1 MKKFKQQFV
10 HITTWI
16 AFGLAFLG
24 YLMIRGAARH
34 FDNFVSYIMLAAG
47 IGFILFFAVMLLI
60 LIRMSKKTVAE
71 ETINQLQDMYDL
83 VNQGIQIPVNLEQVA
98 IKSNQWTETEFIPT
112 NHYDIELKK
121 EHIQSILEF
130 EAEFNGGKHLFR
142 MPSELAP
149 KSLEMYFAM
158 KQSTILYVDPANPAR
173 FYLDLSF
180 IP

>member
-71 ETINQLQDMYDL
+71 ETINQLQDMHDL

-121 EHIQSILEF
+121 NTFKASSNSKRNSMAANTFFVCLLNSPQKAWKCIL
-130 EAEFNGGKHLFR
+130 
-142 MPSELAP
+142 P
-149 KSLEMYFAM
+149 
-158 KQSTILYVDPANPAR
+158 
-173 FYLDLSF
+173 
-180 IP
+180 